1 MEELKRCPFCG
12 GNGKIMGGKFIPEPQ
27 FDTTGEFIGI
37 GITPDCKIMPAFIEC
52 EQCGATGKV
61 IMDETSEK
69 DAIELAI
76 EAWNKRYKE
85 D

>member
-12 GNGKIMGGKFIPEPQ
+12 WKAVFSIKKDFSRSLIKGYEFNIRCNKCGFTNPNREYRIEFRMN
-27 FDTTGEFIGI
+27 DSGE
-37 GITPDCKIMPAFIEC
+37 IEIIHD
-52 EQCGATGKV
+52 GR
-61 IMDETSEK
+61 K
-69 DAIELAI
+69 DAI

>member
-12 GNGKIMGGKFIPEPQ
+12 GKAVFSINTASSCNLLRGYEFNIRCSKCKATIPDRCYQIE
-27 FDTTGEFIGI
+27 FKMNDSGE
-37 GITPDCKIMPAFIEC
+37 IEIVHD
-52 EQCGATGKV
+52 GR
-61 IMDETSEK
+61 K
-69 DAIELAI
+69 DAI

>member
-12 GNGKIMGGKFIPEPQ
+12 GKAVFYVNTASSRNLLRGYEFNIQCSKCKATNLDRCYQIEFKMNDI
-27 FDTTGEFIGI
+27 GE
-37 GITPDCKIMPAFIEC
+37 IEVVHD
-52 EQCGATGKV
+52 GR
-61 IMDETSEK
+61 K
-69 DAIELAI
+69 DAI

>member
-12 GNGKIMGGKFIPEPQ
+12 GKAEFFIDDGLPVYITKSIEVGIRCSKCYALIPGNYFKTDVFVDDNGDVKSIS
-27 FDTTGEFIGI
+27 DGE
-37 GITPDCKIMPAFIEC
+37 KE
-52 EQCGATGKV
+52 
-61 IMDETSEK
+61 
-69 DAIELAI
+69 AI

>member
-12 GNGKIMGGKFIPEPQ
+12 GKAVFSIKKDFSRSLIKGYEFNIRCNKCKATISDRCYQIEFKMN
-27 FDTTGEFIGI
+27 DSGE
-37 GITPDCKIMPAFIEC
+37 IEIIHD
-52 EQCGATGKV
+52 GR
-61 IMDETSEK
+61 K
-69 DAIELAI
+69 DAI

>member
-12 GNGKIMGGKFIPEPQ
+12 GEAVFFVNTTSSCNLLRGYEFSIRCSECKTTIPNRSYQIE
-27 FDTTGEFIGI
+27 FKMNNSGE
-37 GITPDCKIMPAFIEC
+37 IEIVHD
-52 EQCGATGKV
+52 GR
-61 IMDETSEK
+61 K
-69 DAIELAI
+69 DAI

>member
-12 GNGKIMGGKFIPEPQ
+12 AEPPTVKVLHPLDINMANWVVCGKCGVSASVTFGK
-27 FDTTGEFIGI
+27 
-37 GITPDCKIMPAFIEC
+37 
-52 EQCGATGKV
+52 
-61 IMDETSEK
+61 EK
-69 DAIELAI
+69 AI

>member
-12 GNGKIMGGKFIPEPQ
+12 EKA
-27 FDTTGEFIGI
+27 EF
-37 GITPDCKIMPAFIEC
+37 FIEDRIPVWI
-52 EQCGATGKV
+52 TGSIKV
-61 IMDETSEK
+61 GIRCSKCYASIPGNYFETDVFVDDNGDVQSISDGEEK
-69 DAIELAI
+69 AI